1 MSSMSS
7 MSNSGGSQFDTS
19 QSRSQTSQSSQDEP
33 AIRKRPE
40 AAARYKGKYSKSG
53 GARTHRYLDKAN
65 DIIRRVHEEN
75 DALAHLKYPSRG
87 SKNHGK
93 GQCRPCKLVFTPEG
107 CARGAMCNFC
117 HAFHED
123 VPQDG
128 TYQDNSQYS
137 QSSDSLFLA
146 DISKGSMASVSTA
159 SESQVLPQYH
169 LGNELPS
176 DFLQGPPGLDP
187 PRRQLPM
194 AGPDPYDSYMFAAAG
209 WQGAAQQ
216 TPYPDYVQAGDVMPR
231 QERPKPA
238 PIQLRPGE
246 LISL

>member
-117 HAFHED
+117 HAFHDDSQRQD
-123 VPQDG
+123 V
-128 TYQDNSQYS
+128 SQYS
-137 QSSDSLFLA
+137 LSSESQFLA
-146 DISKGSMASVSTA
+146 DISKGSMSSITTS
-159 SESQVLPQYH
+159 SEKQLLTPYQVDN
-169 LGNELPS
+169 GG
-176 DFLQGPPGLDP
+176 FLHGPPGLVP
-187 PRRQLPM
+187 PPPM
-194 AGPDPYDSYMFAAAG
+194 FVPDNQQQAATQ
-209 WQGAAQQ
+209 WQ
-216 TPYPDYVQAGDVMPR
+216 TPYPSYGQVGDVVQRP
-231 QERPKPA
+231 ERCRPA
-238 PIQLRPGE
+238 WGELRPGE